1 MIFPVDIAVANLY
14 SIEAELIPRQAI
26 KQALDWGSGETLTSP
41 DPILSGRAKLSEH
54 SDISA
59 SARDQAKAKSETPA
73 DSLSIA
79 QTKAFPICPACGEE
93 TNPRPI
99 EESFVIQVLE
109 DWSTWRS
116 FAVAEMPESFSL
128 KFWRSRRSSETR
140 DAQTSKGQVPCSPL
154 EDKNLLG
161 GWAFGD
167 VVAVYGRVS
176 PSRRCW

>member
-93 TNPRPI
+93 TNPRP
-99 EESFVIQVLE
+99 VIPCLKHSCGPANWARYQGSLLARLVEL
-109 DWSTWRS
+109 
-116 FAVAEMPESFSL
+116 AERFD
-128 KFWRSRRSSETR
+128 RRER
-140 DAQTSKGQVPCSPL
+140 GV
-154 EDKNLLG
+154 
-161 GWAFGD
+161 
-167 VVAVYGRVS
+167 
-176 PSRRCW
+176 